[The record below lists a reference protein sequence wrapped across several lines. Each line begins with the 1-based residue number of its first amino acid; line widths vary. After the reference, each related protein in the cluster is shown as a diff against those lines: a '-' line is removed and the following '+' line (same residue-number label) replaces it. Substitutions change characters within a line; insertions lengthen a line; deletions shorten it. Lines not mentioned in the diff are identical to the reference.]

1 METSKLDFPFEVK
14 QLGASGEIEGWA
26 STYDIDLGKDKV
38 LPGAFATTIRR
49 SKGVV
54 PMLFNHDR
62 NAIVGVGLAA
72 QEDQR
77 GLYVKAKIAMGT
89 QLGRETHELMAM
101 GALKGLSIGYTIPDK
116 GYVMDG
122 NIRLLKSIELLEYSA
137 TPFPMNPQ
145 AQVARVKCLGEMTA
159 REVEDQLRDV
169 FGLSQKE
176 AKRVIADGF
185 KSLLKEKRDV
195 DPDEQDEQ
203 DEAIRTLLKEM
214 RLDVDAKALLSTLST
229 L

>member
-1 METSKLDFPFEVK
+1 
-14 QLGASGEIEGWA
+14 
-26 STYDIDLGKDKV
+26 
-38 LPGAFATTIRR
+38 
-49 SKGVV
+49 
-54 PMLFNHDR
+54 MLFNHDR

-122 NIRLLKSIELLEYSA
+122 PIRLLKSIELLEYSA

-169 FGLSQKE
+169 FGLTQKE

-185 KSLLKEKRDV
+185 KTLLKEKRDV